1 MGRSFGRGGRRRSFV
16 VDGCSHLLGSV
27 GWAAA
32 AAAKSGDLMV
42 PFLPSFL
49 PSVGR
54 LPARARA
61 RPFLLPFLLPV
72 PRSVAINE
80 LTACC
85 THARARSRTTN
96 HRRVLRRRQ
105 DTMYLRHIT

>member
-1 MGRSFGRGGRRRSFV
+1 MGRSFGRGGRRSFV

-49 PSVGR
+49 PSAGY
-54 LPARARA
+54 PAPARA

-85 THARARSRTTN
+85 THARARAQPTIVASPVGKILCT
-96 HRRVLRRRQ
+96 LA
-105 DTMYLRHIT
+105 RHIT